1 MNLKAPTFSLPSL
14 AVFSRC
20 HFPLNPTR
28 LPMALLICLRH
39 DLRAAA
45 KLARVKMGRFPA

>member
-14 AVFSRC
+14 GGIFSLP
-20 HFPLNPTR
+20 FPLNPTG
-28 LPMALLICLRH
+28 LPMALFICLRH

-45 KLARVKMGRFPA
+45 KLARAKTGRFPA